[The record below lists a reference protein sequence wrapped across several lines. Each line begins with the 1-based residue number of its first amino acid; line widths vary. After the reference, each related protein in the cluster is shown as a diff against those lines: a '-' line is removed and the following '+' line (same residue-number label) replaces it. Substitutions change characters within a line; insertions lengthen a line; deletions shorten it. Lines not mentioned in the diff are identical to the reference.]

1 MRKWKSF
8 IGALGLTVS
17 LAGSVPQASAL
28 CVAPGQ
34 PAPDFTARNLAGGTV
49 QLSDFRGKV
58 VLVTFWS
65 SWCSRCQEE
74 LRYLAQFE
82 KAVGGDLVVLAVN
95 QEAEGFSAEDVRR
108 VREAVAE
115 WGVNFPV
122 LLDENLAV
130 WEKYCLNALP
140 TSVIVDREGRIHFAE
155 PNFYWASEEQI
166 SGALQELG
174 VL

>member
-1 MRKWKSF
+1 VKKWQLVV
-8 IGALGLTVS
+8 GLLTLAVALAPLS
-17 LAGSVPQASAL
+17 REAGAL

-34 PAPDFTARNLAGGTV
+34 PAPNFSARSLEGGTV

-74 LRYLAQFE
+74 LAYLKQFDQ
-82 KAVGGDLVVLAVN
+82 AVGGDLVVLAVN
-95 QEAEGFSAEDVRR
+95 QEAEGFTQEDVQR
-108 VREAVAE
+108 VRQAVAE
-115 WGVNFPV
+115 WGLNFPV
-122 LLDENLAV
+122 LLDEQLAV

-140 TSVIVDREGRIHFAE
+140 TSVIVDREGRVHYAE
-155 PNFYWASEEQI
+155 PNFYWASEDQI
-166 SGALQELG
+166 SGALKELG

>member
-1 MRKWKSF
+1 VRNRTKLV
-8 IGALGLTVS
+8 GLLGLALM
-17 LAGSVPQASAL
+17 LAPFSREARAL

-34 PAPDFTARNLAGGTV
+34 PAPDFSARQLDGGTV

-65 SWCSRCQEE
+65 SWCSRCKEE
-74 LRYLAQFE
+74 LRYLERFD

-95 QEAEGFSAEDVRR
+95 QEAEGFSVEDLRR
-108 VREAVAE
+108 VRSTVSE
-115 WGVNFPV
+115 WGVRFPV
-122 LLDENLAV
+122 LLDENLEV

-140 TSVIVDREGRIHFAE
+140 TSVIVDREGRVHFAE

-166 SGALQELG
+166 SGALDELG